1 MRFKRMMA
9 LLCAASAIVTGA
21 TAAPAADAKGPVKQV
36 KIGVLTDMNS
46 IYSDMVG
53 AGSVTATKMA
63 VDDFIAADKPSFEIS
78 VISADHTLKPD
89 VATNIARQW
98 AIEQN
103 VDVIADVSSAGVTL
117 AVSKL
122 GAQLNKLVLATA
134 SAQNSLSAEDCQP
147 TTVEWTYNTWA
158 VSAATARVM
167 TEAGGDSWFF
177 LTADYVGGRS
187 MEDDATTAIT
197 AAGGKVL
204 GSVRQPLG
212 TTDFS
217 SALLR
222 AQSSGAK
229 VVGLANA
236 GSDTTISIKQAHEFG
251 VTAKQKLA
259 GMFIFITDIHALGL
273 EMAQGL
279 TVTASFYWDMN
290 DATRAWSK
298 RFFKVHGKM
307 PTMAQA
313 GLYSAVLHYLK
324 AVKASNTSDTQKVVA
339 QMRTMPVND
348 MFTTNGH
355 LRDDNLMIHDMY
367 VFEVKKP
374 SDSKYPW
381 DYYTL
386 KKTIKGK
393 DAFQPM
399 NPGKCP
405 YLRDA
410 KK

>member
-1 MRFKRMMA
+1 MRLKIAMA
-9 LLCAASAIVTGA
+9 LLCAASTIVAGSA
-21 TAAPAADAKGPVKQV
+21 GMLANDAKNPVKQI

-63 VDDFIAADKPSFEIS
+63 VDDFIAAEKPSFKIS
-78 VISADHTLKPD
+78 VISADHMLKPD

-98 AIEQN
+98 ATEEN

-134 SAQNSLSAEDCQP
+134 SAQNSLSTEDCKP

-158 VSAATARVM
+158 VSAATARAIAE
-167 TEAGGDSWFF
+167 TGGDSWFF
-177 LTADYVGGRS
+177 LTADYIGGRS

-229 VVGLANA
+229 VIGLANA
-236 GSDTTISIKQAHEFG
+236 GSDTITSIKQAHEFD

-259 GMFIFITDIHALGL
+259 GMFVFVTDIHALGL

-324 AVKASNTSDTQKVVA
+324 AVKASNTSDTKKVVA
-339 QMRTMPVND
+339 QMRAIPVND
-348 MFTTNGH
+348 MFATNGY
-355 LRDDNLMIHDMY
+355 LREDNLMIHDMY
-367 VFEVKKP
+367 VFQVKKP
-374 SDSKYPW
+374 SESKYPW

-399 NPGKCP
+399 DRSKCP